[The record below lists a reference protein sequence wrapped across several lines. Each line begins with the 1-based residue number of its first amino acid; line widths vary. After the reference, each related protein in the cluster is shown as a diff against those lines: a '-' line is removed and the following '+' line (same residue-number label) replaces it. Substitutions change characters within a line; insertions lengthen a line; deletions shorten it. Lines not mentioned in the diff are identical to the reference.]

1 MNRTITVKGTGKV
14 STKPDQV
21 VLSMTLET
29 THKEYD
35 QAMKIAA
42 DHIQQLNTVLCGIGF
57 EKSDLKTTS
66 FDVDTEYGYVKIH
79 KESERVFQGYKV
91 MHRMKL
97 TFDLDMQRLSQ
108 TLSAIAGCLA
118 HPQLSI
124 DFTIKDTTAINEE
137 LLRSAAINAKKQAVV
152 LCDAAGVTMGELI
165 AIDAAL
171 DVMGATHCIQ
181 MDTTGKNTGANI
193 HALTTDTMIGW
204 LGGSGMPNEHVLMWI
219 DELLYYYT
227 TYGVDHILNVTPG
240 TMLACSI
247 LYRMGINVTMKGSVL
262 MGTDNVYTG
271 IVYLLLTRMFARD
284 DGSVPM
290 LGLNPSDSV
299 NLETMRQLADLRL
312 MLGLENKV
320 RIEQHVTNFYKGVV
334 AQPFVR
340 RDLLVESAKTIPYM
354 SAKHEGADPSIEATL
369 EHPSN
374 NLEFVLPDKEVLAG
388 NHFEHMQQS
397 FLYGVSELNKTAVE
411 LTRNKMAF
419 LAASNLHRR
428 Y

>member
-1 MNRTITVKGTGKV
+1 MKNIGINLEVVNQFNSWINDPKNPYIRQIRSILNKYGTV
-14 STKPDQV
+14 
-21 VLSMTLET
+21 
-29 THKEYD
+29 
-35 QAMKIAA
+35 
-42 DHIQQLNTVLCGIGF
+42 
-57 EKSDLKTTS
+57 
-66 FDVDTEYGYVKIH
+66 
-79 KESERVFQGYKV
+79 
-91 MHRMKL
+91 
-97 TFDLDMQRLSQ
+97 
-108 TLSAIAGCLA
+108 
-118 HPQLSI
+118 
-124 DFTIKDTTAINEE
+124 EE
-137 LLRSAAINAKKQAVV
+137 INAKARNAKLLSSRMSRLEAIGATEYIEQIKWLERQRDIGSFVSIEEFRKSVLGDDYASSYFPETNAVTLEISSLNYFDWLMEAARQALENRTLLPTRYIVIRPLRDV
-152 LCDAAGVTMGELI
+152 ELARPGELI

>member
-1 MNRTITVKGTGKV
+1 
-14 STKPDQV
+14 
-21 VLSMTLET
+21 
-29 THKEYD
+29 
-35 QAMKIAA
+35 
-42 DHIQQLNTVLCGIGF
+42 
-57 EKSDLKTTS
+57 
-66 FDVDTEYGYVKIH
+66 
-79 KESERVFQGYKV
+79 
-91 MHRMKL
+91 
-97 TFDLDMQRLSQ
+97 
-108 TLSAIAGCLA
+108 
-118 HPQLSI
+118 
-124 DFTIKDTTAINEE
+124 
-137 LLRSAAINAKKQAVV
+137 
-152 LCDAAGVTMGELI
+152 
-165 AIDAAL
+165 
-171 DVMGATHCIQ
+171 
-181 MDTTGKNTGANI
+181 
-193 HALTTDTMIGW
+193 
-204 LGGSGMPNEHVLMWI
+204 
-219 DELLYYYT
+219 
-227 TYGVDHILNVTPG
+227 
-240 TMLACSI
+240 
-247 LYRMGINVTMKGSVL
+247 
-262 MGTDNVYTG
+262 
-271 IVYLLLTRMFARD
+271 MFARD